1 VRAADD
7 AAAER
12 SKVSSPSSGKRRE
25 KRKRH
30 ALSNSPFPYSLLS
43 CTAAAPL
50 PAGPGDREDDE
61 RKPVRRVTPVILAA
75 AFLLALDIV
84 GALAERPLGFPYPA
98 LSVVSFLV
106 YLAVGLMAAWRANF
120 AAGVVSAAIVG
131 FLDATLGPLFA
142 WLIGHGPLGSVTEPR
157 VFAYSITV
165 VTAIAAAAGL
175 VGAAMASWLERR
187 RGTRPVL
194 GSKS

>member
-1 VRAADD
+1 
-7 AAAER
+7 
-12 SKVSSPSSGKRRE
+12 
-25 KRKRH
+25 
-30 ALSNSPFPYSLLS
+30 
-43 CTAAAPL
+43 
-50 PAGPGDREDDE
+50 
-61 RKPVRRVTPVILAA
+61 VRRVTPVILAA

-84 GALAERPLGFPYPA
+84 GAVAERPLGFPYPT

-106 YLAVGLMAAWRANF
+106 YLAVGLLAAWRANF
-120 AAGVVSAAIVG
+120 AAGVASAAIVG
-131 FLDATLGPLFA
+131 FLDATLGPLLA
-142 WLIGHGPLGSVTEPR
+142 WLVGHGPLGQSVTEPR